1 MGMIRAHQA
10 VVATLGITALVR
22 AQPGDR
28 GGTANSFDVRPGFK
42 ITLAA
47 DNIRGARFLE
57 FDDAGTLYLSIPTS
71 GTILSL
77 KDANADGVYQPEERQ
92 DFVTGYESVHGLCWQ
107 DGWLWFAQT
116 GAIHRARDTN
126 ADGKADETETIIPQ
140 GRLPSGGGHWW
151 RSLLVTDAFI
161 YTSIGDSGNI
171 TDERN
176 SERQK
181 IFRFR
186 KDGSAKVEFASG
198 IRNTEKLRLRPGTN
212 EVWGVDHGSDWFG
225 REYGEG
231 RRGQP
236 ITDRNPPDEFNLYL
250 EGHFYGHP
258 FITGN
263 RVPRLEFRGKEDLV
277 GLAEQTTP
285 PEWLFGAHWAANG
298 WTFVTTDAVG
308 ASGDAFVA
316 THGSWN
322 SSVRVGYSVERVL
335 FDPVTGKP
343 FGMQRIVS
351 CLPPGG
357 GRPLARPVDCAEAP
371 DGTVLFSCDSTG
383 RIYRISR
390 AE

>member
-1 MGMIRAHQA
+1 MGLIRARA
-10 VVATLGITALVR
+10 AMTCALCMTPFVR
-22 AQPGDR
+22 AQPGD
-28 GGTANSFDVRPGFK
+28 GGGAANTFNVRPGYK

-92 DFVTGYESVHGLCWQ
+92 EFVTGYDSVHGLCWQ

-126 ADGKADETETIIPQ
+126 SDGKADQTETIIPQ
-140 GRLPSGGGHWW
+140 GRIPSGGGHWW

-171 TDERN
+171 TDERK

-186 KDGSAKVEFASG
+186 KDGSGKVEFASG

-236 ITDRNPPDEFNLYL
+236 ITDRNPPDEFNLYV
-250 EGHFYGHP
+250 EGGFYGHP

-263 RVPRLEFRGKEDLV
+263 RVPRLEFKGKEDLV
-277 GLAEQTTP
+277 GLAEQTQA
-285 PEWLFGAHWAANG
+285 PEWMFGAHWAANG
-298 WTFVTTDAVG
+298 FTFVTTDAVG
-308 ASGDAFVA
+308 SSGDAFVA

-343 FGMQRIVS
+343 YGMLRIVS
-351 CLPPGG
+351 CLPPDG

-383 RIYRISR
+383 RVYRISR